1 MSLSNATIT
10 PARMELTP
18 MRVTYNGVDLGGT
31 LEGVSVMIET
41 DKSEIKADQF
51 GTSPLD
57 KRLTGLKVT
66 VKTTLSEVQYKANV
80 KVLFPHQSLIT
91 SGPNQAMYFTNPV
104 GGSDI
109 AVAQELKLHPLSK
122 LDADLSGDFKFY
134 KACADE
140 KIEAKFTADKQV
152 GYAVTWTIYPDTSVV
167 PARYLFMGDPS
178 IGLVAATAGTP
189 SFSGTGNG
197 TMTGVSVFSGTTV
210 TETITATCVT
220 AVANGGVF
228 HVSGSLSG
236 SLGLATVGVA
246 FVSDKIAFTI
256 NDGATDF
263 IVGDAFTVA
272 TTAANYA

>member
-10 PARMELTP
+10 PALMELTP
-18 MRVTYNGVDLGGT
+18 MRVTYDGVDLGGT
-31 LEGVSVMIET
+31 LEGVTVSIET
-41 DKSEIKADQF
+41 DKAEIKADQF

-57 KRLTGLKVT
+57 KRATGLKVT
-66 VKTTLSEVQYKANV
+66 VKTTLSEIQLKDNV

-91 SGPNQAMYFTNPV
+91 SGPNKAMYFTNPV
-104 GGSDI
+104 GASDI
-109 AVAQELKLHPLSK
+109 AVAKVLVLHPLSK
-122 LDADLSGDFKFY
+122 ADADKSGDFKCY
-134 KACADE
+134 LACADE

-167 PARYLFMGDPS
+167 PARYLFMGDPT
-178 IGLVAATAGTP
+178 IGLVAATAGSPVLT
-189 SFSGTGNG
+189 GTGNG

-228 HVSGSLSG
+228 NVNGSVSGP
-236 SLGLATVGVA
+236 LGLATVGVA
-246 FVSDKIAFTI
+246 FVTSKIAFTI
-256 NDGATDF
+256 NDGSTDF